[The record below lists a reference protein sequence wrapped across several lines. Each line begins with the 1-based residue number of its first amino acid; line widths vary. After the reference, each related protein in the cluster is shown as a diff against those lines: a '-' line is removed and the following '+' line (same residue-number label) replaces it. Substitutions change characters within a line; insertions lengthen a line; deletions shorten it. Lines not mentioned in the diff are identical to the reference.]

1 MLKVTVEIWPFGDSD
16 QRRTLAEMFIIND
29 GTGNIETGNY
39 DVRAY
44 GAEGLEL
51 LGVGR
56 VTGHL
61 RALPVLD
68 LVRKSIESCAP
79 QPAGGVE

>member
-1 MLKVTVEIWPFGDSD
+1 MLKVTVEIYPFGNPDD
-16 QRRTLAEMFIIND
+16 AATLAEMFITND
-29 GTGNIETGNY
+29 GTGNRETGNY

-56 VTGHL
+56 VTGHP
-61 RALPVLD
+61 RSLPVLD
-68 LVRKSIESCAP
+68 LVRKSIESCNV
-79 QPAGGVE
+79 PAGGPRS